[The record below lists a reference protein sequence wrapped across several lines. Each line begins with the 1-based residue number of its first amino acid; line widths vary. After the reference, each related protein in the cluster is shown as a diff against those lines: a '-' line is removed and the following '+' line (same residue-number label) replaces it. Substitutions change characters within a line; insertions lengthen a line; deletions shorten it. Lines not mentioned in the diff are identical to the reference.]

1 MVRPETN
8 SQNIQLL
15 TSQEHTL
22 KISAKMLSGSQVIQ
36 LFVSKFHPNCQ
47 FANRLSWQKQVK
59 FQINLTFEVVKIL
72 SLNFQDFF
80 KSLNSLRA
88 NFEEIWRWC
97 GVDLPKNCCFDM
109 EWPFSKLK
117 TAFCEYW
124 TSIGTGAMTIYS

>member
-15 TSQEHTL
+15 TSQEHTV

-72 SLNFQDFF
+72 SLIFQDFF

-88 NFEEIWRWC
+88 NFEEI
-97 GVDLPKNCCFDM
+97 
-109 EWPFSKLK
+109 
-117 TAFCEYW
+117 
-124 TSIGTGAMTIYS
+124 